1 MVDIISKK
9 KDPRREDVVAKRLIN
24 NNWSTISRLADQ
36 ISNGGYSKSRQAS
49 SKAVNSN
56 KADSRKDEKNAS
68 VGSSIH
74 LMGGACKAATPEP
87 VVKISINNRVIVM
100 DARSGKQIQ
109 FLGEIRF
116 QNKQKYFSLATKENG
131 FFSPVDEETELS
143 LAALN
148 GVIIESDDIQ
158 EAFLAAIK
166 NRLDL

>member
-1 MVDIISKK
+1 VVDIISKK
-9 KDPRREDVVAKRLIN
+9 KGPRREDVVAKRLIN

-36 ISNGGYSKSRQAS
+36 ISNGGYSKARQAS
-49 SKAVNSN
+49 FKAVNSKN
-56 KADSRKDEKNAS
+56 IISRKDKKPES

-74 LMGGACKAATPEP
+74 LMGGASKAYIPDP
-87 VVKISINNRVIVM
+87 VVQISVNNRVVVM
-100 DARSGKQIQ
+100 DARTGKQIM
-109 FLGEIRF
+109 FLGEIRY
-116 QNKQKYFSLATKENG
+116 QNNQKYFSLATKKNG